1 MNNIDWK
8 KKYLKYKKKYL
19 DLKAGG
25 MTCDMLL
32 RMAIEKIYNDTILVN
47 EIASEYKFEPSTV
60 GISVFIH
67 FRYSGDNLEDDARG
81 FQTRIIRLAI
91 IIAENFKN
99 KLWENTLDDSCRELQ
114 SKGKIFDLARDI
126 FNDFLD
132 EKLEELNLKR
142 KK

>member
-1 MNNIDWK
+1 
-8 KKYLKYKKKYL
+8 
-19 DLKAGG
+19 

-47 EIASEYKFEPSTV
+47 EIASEYNFEPSTE

-67 FRYSGDNLEDDARG
+67 NRYSGYNLEDDARG

-126 FNDFLD
+126 FYDFLD